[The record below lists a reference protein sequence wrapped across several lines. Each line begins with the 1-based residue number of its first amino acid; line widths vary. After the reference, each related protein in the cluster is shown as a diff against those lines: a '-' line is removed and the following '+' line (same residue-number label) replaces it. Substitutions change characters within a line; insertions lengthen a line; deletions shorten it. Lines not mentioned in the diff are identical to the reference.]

1 MGVAS
6 LKIIQIFSWSLRS
19 PAGRPCLY
27 IILYRGSFLPQPP
40 VEGVV
45 VVDGGEAAVADGVG
59 VVEGGGVDGVAAHD
73 DGDDARGGHVER
85 RDTEEALGA
94 EEREVEVVAEEVEA
108 ALGGGVG
115 GGQLDGVAAGLGA
128 DDEADDVAVLPF
140 EGGDEAVAGLG
151 LEVAVG
157 VVGEGEGGEGGVE
170 AAAAG
175 GVDVGM
181 DHLDDAALGV
191 EGADVGLGGA
201 LDEAGEDDLAGGV
214 GDGDVAGHEVVV
226 GGDHLEDV
234 GEAELVVVGEGVGGV
249 AVAVEAVDIH
259 ASQHGAGLGGGPAD
273 ALLEGRAVG
282 LLAEGGPLHV
292 AVGGGGDLPPFV
304 AHLLALGL
312 PAGAEQ
318 VAVDEVLVR
327 LARHEVPDAG
337 VVAAVEA
344 VGAVGHELEACVV
357 VVVGLTAGDALALP
371 EAEDG
376 GGVVGGDFRVAHDAL
391 VGHHHVAVNGHG
403 HLMIGREIIVVD
415 GSDGVLLH
423 SRSVLVLL
431 VGDGHLVALD
441 GHSDF
446 LLVSPKCRRFR
457 TEVERSAQV
466 ALGGG
471 DKGDDHL
478 LVSRHGLAVD
488 FGADPL
494 TDDFLG
500 DAEVAVSGF
509 LVLLARGEKA
519 CAADNGGGE
528 HNEKLL
534 HFVYCF

>member
-1 MGVAS
+1 M
-6 LKIIQIFSWSLRS
+6 
-19 PAGRPCLY
+19 
-27 IILYRGSFLPQPP
+27 
-40 VEGVV
+40 EGVV

-140 EGGDEAVAGLG
+140 EGGDGVVPGLG

-175 GVDVGM
+175 GMDVGVG
-181 DHLDDAALGV
+181 HLDDAALGV
-191 EGADVGLGGA
+191 EGADVGLVGA

-249 AVAVEAVDIH
+249 AVVVEAVDIH
-259 ASQHGAGLGGGPAD
+259 AGQHGAGLGGGPAD

-292 AVGGGGDLPPFV
+292 AVGGGGDLPPLV

-357 VVVGLTAGDALALP
+357 VVVGLAAGDALALP

-376 GGVVGGDFRVAHDAL
+376 GGVVGGDFDEANETFRGMPHIAINRYGQLLFCSKLA
-391 VGHHHVAVNGHG
+391 
-403 HLMIGREIIVVD
+403 IVD
-415 GSDGVLLH
+415 GNKVKLSQRCCIFAWMAGDSHFV
-423 SRSVLVLL
+423 SVYNYI
-431 VGDGHLVALD
+431 H
-441 GHSDF
+441 F
-446 LLVSPKCRRFR
+446 LLLNPYF
-457 TEVERSAQV
+457 
-466 ALGGG
+466 
-471 DKGDDHL
+471 
-478 LVSRHGLAVD
+478 GLC
-488 FGADPL
+488 L
-494 TDDFLG
+494 
-500 DAEVAVSGF
+500 
-509 LVLLARGEKA
+509 R
-519 CAADNGGGE
+519 
-528 HNEKLL
+528 
-534 HFVYCF
+534 

>member
-1 MGVAS
+1 M
-6 LKIIQIFSWSLRS
+6 
-19 PAGRPCLY
+19 
-27 IILYRGSFLPQPP
+27 
-40 VEGVV
+40 EGVV

-140 EGGDEAVAGLG
+140 VGGDEAVAGLG

-157 VVGEGEGGEGGVE
+157 VVGEGEGGIGGVE

-175 GVDVGM
+175 GMDVGM

-191 EGADVGLGGA
+191 EGADVGLVGA
-201 LDEAGEDDLAGGV
+201 LDEAREDDLAGGV

-249 AVAVEAVDIH
+249 AVVVEAVDIH
-259 ASQHGAGLGGGPAD
+259 AGQHGAGLGGGPAD

-292 AVGGGGDLPPFV
+292 AVGGGGDLPPLV

-376 GGVVGGDFRVAHDAL
+376 GRVVGGGFDVADGFLLRMHYGAVDRGGYFEVGGEL
-391 VGHHHVAVNGHG
+391 VVA
-403 HLMIGREIIVVD
+403 D
-415 GSDGVLLH
+415 GCDGVLLH
-423 SRSVLVLL
+423 RRRVFVGV
-431 VGDGHLVALD
+431 VGDGHLVAVN
-441 GHSDF
+441 GHGNFS
-446 LLVSPKCRRFR
+446 LVGPYGWHFR
-457 TEVERSAQV
+457 MGVERCADV
-466 ALGGG
+466 GLGGG
-471 DKGDDHL
+471 DEGVDL
-478 LVSRHGLAVD
+478 LVVGRHGLAVD
-488 FGADPL
+488 VGGDPL

-519 CAADNGGGE
+519 CAADDGGGE
-528 HNEKLL
+528 QHEKLL